1 MNAVLGNGAT
11 YTKRRIMF
19 EFTVGT
25 RFYYKGKLCEVI
37 ERGDYHCS
45 SCMFYCE
52 SACKNT
58 ICQEDL
64 RRDHNWV
71 LFKEVANGKK
81 KEKL

>member
-1 MNAVLGNGAT
+1 MWKNAYNQTQLYFCKGCCT
-11 YTKRRIMF
+11 YILRKILD
-19 EFTVGT
+19 
-25 RFYYKGKLCEVI
+25 KGKLCEVV
-37 ERGDYHCS
+37 ERGDCRCS
-45 SCMFYCE
+45 GCVFYCE

-71 LFKEVANGKK
+71 LFKEVADGKK